1 MGYDGAPGTPSRKT
15 LHVEILR
22 SQPADSSRSLRRPRA
37 RACLGPDAARH
48 RLRRRAAPRPLYG
61 GVELAAAGAGAR
73 RRSARR
79 GGCGRPLSQ
88 GRCRVATGAA
98 GLLDANA
105 DDAGRHPVRRALARG
120 EGERAGL
127 PHLDSRPRE
136 RRAVPHLRSPVQQ
149 RHLLLDRVHAAPGF
163 RHGRRVSRVSGAPPR
178 RAALLRRAD
187 RQHAGRPRARLH
199 GAARVGRRA
208 RPDDRAVRE
217 GGHDQSAVRA
227 VHADARDHPRCRAGG
242 DARRSG
248 DGDPRRRCAG
258 VRASPRLHAHR
269 VPAQGADDAR
279 GDRDA
284 RRRGL
289 LPGHDREVH
298 HAEPDG
304 QADPRDRPEGGR
316 TDRGG
321 DGSHQGAGGL
331 QRDDGR
337 VLPLPADRSAVL
349 RQDTARAP
357 VVLGLRLEE
366 GRLEARARRSD
377 SCRGAGMASVPFPRR
392 SRRSTPAAAAA
403 SRRA

>member
-1 MGYDGAPGTPSRKT
+1 M
-15 LHVEILR
+15 
-22 SQPADSSRSLRRPRA
+22 RRPRA

-61 GVELAAAGAGAR
+61 RVELAAAGAGAR

-79 GGCGRPLSQ
+79 GGCGRPVSQ
-88 GRCRVATGAA
+88 SRCRVATGAA

-105 DDAGRHPVRRALARG
+105 DDAGRHSARRALARG

-127 PHLDSRPRE
+127 SHLDSRPRE
-136 RRAVPHLRSPVQQ
+136 RRAVPHLRGPVQQ
-149 RHLLLDRVHAAPGF
+149 RHLLLDRVHAATGF
-163 RHGRRVSRVSGAPPR
+163 RHGRRVSRLSGAPPR

-199 GAARVGRRA
+199 GAARIGRRT

-217 GGHDQSAVRA
+217 GGYDQSAVRA
-227 VHADARDHPRCRAGG
+227 VHADARDDPRCRAGG
-242 DARRSG
+242 DARRRG

-284 RRRGL
+284 GRRGL
-289 LPGHDREVH
+289 LPGHDRQVH
-298 HAEPDG
+298 HAGPDG
-304 QADPRDRPEGGR
+304 QTDPRDRPAGGR

-321 DGSHQGAGGL
+321 DGSHQGAGGF
-331 QRDDGR
+331 QRNDGR
-337 VLPLPADRSAVL
+337 VHSFPPDRSAVL
-349 RQDTARAP
+349 REDTARAP
-357 VVLGLRLEE
+357 VGT
-366 GRLEARARRSD
+366 RRTY
-377 SCRGAGMASVPFPRR
+377 RR
-392 SRRSTPAAAAA
+392 RPTGS
-403 SRRA
+403 